1 MRQLVGGDWTKPQGK
16 FLKRGKEPMAE
27 DREKDGK
34 RPQRTQI
41 MTLKEVA
48 KYLGVHSMTVYRLL
62 KEKKLPG
69 FKVGGQWRTKK
80 EVLDNYLLREI
91 DRSSPEFK
99 KK

>member
-1 MRQLVGGDWTKPQGK
+1 MS
-16 FLKRGKEPMAE
+16 EE
-27 DREKDGK
+27 K

-48 KYLGVHSMTVYRLL
+48 KYLGVHTMTVYRLL

-80 EVLDNYLLREI
+80 EVLDNFLLKEI
-91 DRSSPEFK
+91 DRGPSEVK

>member
-1 MRQLVGGDWTKPQGK
+1 MPD
-16 FLKRGKEPMAE
+16 E
-27 DREKDGK
+27 K

-48 KYLGVHSMTVYRLL
+48 KYLGVHTMTVYRLL

-80 EVLDNYLLREI
+80 EVLDNFLLKEI
-91 DRSSPEFK
+91 DKNPEAK

>member
-1 MRQLVGGDWTKPQGK
+1 MS
-16 FLKRGKEPMAE
+16 EE
-27 DREKDGK
+27 K

-48 KYLGVHSMTVYRLL
+48 KYLGVHTMTVYRLL

-80 EVLDNYLLREI
+80 EVLDNFLLKEI
-91 DRSSPEFK
+91 DRSPSETK

>member
-1 MRQLVGGDWTKPQGK
+1 MS
-16 FLKRGKEPMAE
+16 EE
-27 DREKDGK
+27 K

-48 KYLGVHSMTVYRLL
+48 KYLGVHTMTVYRLL

-80 EVLDNYLLREI
+80 EVLDNFLLKEI
-91 DRSSPEFK
+91 DKSPSETK

>member
-1 MRQLVGGDWTKPQGK
+1 
-16 FLKRGKEPMAE
+16 MAE
-27 DREKDGK
+27 EK

-41 MTLKEVA
+41 MTLKEIA

-80 EVLDNYLLREI
+80 EVLDGYLLKEI
-91 DRSSPEFK
+91 DKSSYEPK

>member
-1 MRQLVGGDWTKPQGK
+1 
-16 FLKRGKEPMAE
+16 MAE
-27 DREKDGK
+27 EK
-34 RPQRTQI
+34 RPTRTQI

-91 DRSSPEFK
+91 DRSSEPK

>member
-1 MRQLVGGDWTKPQGK
+1 MP
-16 FLKRGKEPMAE
+16 E
-27 DREKDGK
+27 DKEKDLR

-80 EVLDNYLLREI
+80 EVLDNYLLKEI
-91 DRSSPEFK
+91 DRSSDGK

>member
-1 MRQLVGGDWTKPQGK
+1 MLEQ
-16 FLKRGKEPMAE
+16 
-27 DREKDGK
+27 K

-62 KEKKLPG
+62 KERKLPG

-80 EVLDNYLLREI
+80 EILDNYLISEI
-91 DRSSPEFK
+91 DKGQPEAK

>member
-1 MRQLVGGDWTKPQGK
+1 LVLLSQKLGS
-16 FLKRGKEPMAE
+16 RKEVNNMAE
-27 DREKDGK
+27 EKDK
-34 RPQRTQI
+34 RPARTQI

-91 DRSSPEFK
+91 DKPQELK

>member
-1 MRQLVGGDWTKPQGK
+1 
-16 FLKRGKEPMAE
+16 MAE
-27 DREKDGK
+27 EQQQQP

-48 KYLGVHSMTVYRLL
+48 KYLGVHTMTVYRLL

-80 EVLDNYLLREI
+80 EVLDNYLLKDI
-91 DRSSPEFK
+91 DKPASSK

>member
-1 MRQLVGGDWTKPQGK
+1 MTVTGTRFDQAVHK
-16 FLKRGKEPMAE
+16 KRKEVKYMPE
-27 DREKDGK
+27 DKDRDK
-34 RPQRTQI
+34 KPQRTQI

-80 EVLDNYLLREI
+80 EVLDNYLLREVEKTGVQEI
-91 DRSSPEFK
+91 K

>member
-1 MRQLVGGDWTKPQGK
+1 MT
-16 FLKRGKEPMAE
+16 E
-27 DREKDGK
+27 DKK
-34 RPQRTQI
+34 PQRTQI

-48 KYLGVHSMTVYRLL
+48 KYLGVHTMTVYRLL

-80 EVLDNYLLREI
+80 EVLDNYLLKEI
-91 DRSSPEFK
+91 DRSPLDLK

>member
-1 MRQLVGGDWTKPQGK
+1 MPD
-16 FLKRGKEPMAE
+16 E
-27 DREKDGK
+27 K

-48 KYLGVHSMTVYRLL
+48 KYLGVHAMTVYRLL

-80 EVLDNYLLREI
+80 EVLDNYLLKEI
-91 DRSSPEFK
+91 DKSSYEPK

>member
-1 MRQLVGGDWTKPQGK
+1 
-16 FLKRGKEPMAE
+16 MAE
-27 DREKDGK
+27 EK

-80 EVLDNYLLREI
+80 EVLDNYLLKEI
-91 DRSSPEFK
+91 DKSGDGRK
-99 KK
+99 K

>member
-1 MRQLVGGDWTKPQGK
+1 MT
-16 FLKRGKEPMAE
+16 
-27 DREKDGK
+27 EKDVNMPDEK

-80 EVLDNYLLREI
+80 DVLDEFLLKEI
-91 DRSSPEFK
+91 DPISSELK

>member
-1 MRQLVGGDWTKPQGK
+1 MP
-16 FLKRGKEPMAE
+16 E
-27 DREKDGK
+27 DKDSK
-34 RPQRTQI
+34 KPQRTQI

-91 DRSSPEFK
+91 DKNPQEFK

>member
-1 MRQLVGGDWTKPQGK
+1 MS
-16 FLKRGKEPMAE
+16 E
-27 DREKDGK
+27 DKK
-34 RPQRTQI
+34 PQRTQI

-80 EVLDNYLLREI
+80 EVLDKYLLREV
-91 DRSSPEFK
+91 DKSLHEDK

>member
-1 MRQLVGGDWTKPQGK
+1 MPD
-16 FLKRGKEPMAE
+16 E
-27 DREKDGK
+27 K

-80 EVLDNYLLREI
+80 EVLDNYLLKEI
-91 DRSSPEFK
+91 DRGGEGK

>member
-1 MRQLVGGDWTKPQGK
+1 MKKQE
-16 FLKRGKEPMAE
+16 KEYNQSNE
-27 DREKDGK
+27 K

-80 EVLDNYLLREI
+80 EVLDNYLLKEI
-91 DRSSPEFK
+91 DKSSYEPK

>member
-1 MRQLVGGDWTKPQGK
+1 MPD
-16 FLKRGKEPMAE
+16 
-27 DREKDGK
+27 EKDK

-91 DRSSPEFK
+91 DKPQELK

>member
-1 MRQLVGGDWTKPQGK
+1 MPDE
-16 FLKRGKEPMAE
+16 KRMNE
-27 DREKDGK
+27 DR

-48 KYLGVHSMTVYRLL
+48 KYLGVHTMTVYRLL
-62 KEKKLPG
+62 KERKLPG

-80 EVLDNYLLREI
+80 EVLDNYLLKEI
-91 DRSSPEFK
+91 DRSPEAK

>member
-1 MRQLVGGDWTKPQGK
+1 MSD
-16 FLKRGKEPMAE
+16 E
-27 DREKDGK
+27 K

-48 KYLGVHSMTVYRLL
+48 KYLGVHTMTVYRLL

-80 EVLDNYLLREI
+80 EVLDGFLLKEI
-91 DRSSPEFK
+91 DKSPEAK

>member
-1 MRQLVGGDWTKPQGK
+1 
-16 FLKRGKEPMAE
+16 MAE
-27 DREKDGK
+27 EKK
-34 RPQRTQI
+34 PQRTQI

-80 EVLDNYLLREI
+80 EVLDNYLLKEI
-91 DRSSPEFK
+91 DRSPEGK
-99 KK
+99 RK

>member
-1 MRQLVGGDWTKPQGK
+1 MQDERDQ
-16 FLKRGKEPMAE
+16 
-27 DREKDGK
+27 K

-80 EVLDNYLLREI
+80 EVLDGYLLKEI
-91 DRSSPEFK
+91 DKSTEIK

>member
-1 MRQLVGGDWTKPQGK
+1 ML
-16 FLKRGKEPMAE
+16 EE
-27 DREKDGK
+27 K

-62 KEKKLPG
+62 KERKLPG

-80 EVLDNYLLREI
+80 EVLDEYLLKDI
-91 DRSSPEFK
+91 DKSPPDSK

>member
-1 MRQLVGGDWTKPQGK
+1 MS
-16 FLKRGKEPMAE
+16 EE
-27 DREKDGK
+27 K

-48 KYLGVHSMTVYRLL
+48 KYLGVHTMTVYRLL

-80 EVLDNYLLREI
+80 EVLDNFLLKET
-91 DRSSPEFK
+91 DKSPLESK

>member
-1 MRQLVGGDWTKPQGK
+1 
-16 FLKRGKEPMAE
+16 MAE
-27 DREKDGK
+27 EK

-48 KYLGVHSMTVYRLL
+48 KYLGVHTMTVYRLL

-80 EVLDNYLLREI
+80 DVLDNYLLKDI
-91 DRSSPEFK
+91 DRNPEIK

>member
-1 MRQLVGGDWTKPQGK
+1 MCYRTPVSY
-16 FLKRGKEPMAE
+16 E
-27 DREKDGK
+27 DVFKGSVENTRKGSEAMTEEK

-62 KEKKLPG
+62 KERKLPG

-80 EVLDNYLLREI
+80 EVLDNYLLKEI
-91 DRSSPEFK
+91 DK
-99 KK
+99 KR

>member
-1 MRQLVGGDWTKPQGK
+1 MS
-16 FLKRGKEPMAE
+16 EE
-27 DREKDGK
+27 K

-48 KYLGVHSMTVYRLL
+48 KYLGVHTMTVYSLL

-80 EVLDNYLLREI
+80 EVLDNFLLKET
-91 DRSSPEFK
+91 DRSPSETK

>member
-1 MRQLVGGDWTKPQGK
+1 MSDERKTLQQEERK
-16 FLKRGKEPMAE
+16 
-27 DREKDGK
+27 
-34 RPQRTQI
+34 PQRTQI

-48 KYLGVHSMTVYRLL
+48 KYLGVHTMTVYRLL

-80 EVLDNYLLREI
+80 DVLDSYLLKEI
-91 DRSSPEFK
+91 DRGGQDSK

>member
-1 MRQLVGGDWTKPQGK
+1 MT
-16 FLKRGKEPMAE
+16 E
-27 DREKDGK
+27 EKDK

-80 EVLDNYLLREI
+80 EVLDNYLLKEI
-91 DRSSPEFK
+91 DRSTEGK

>member
-1 MRQLVGGDWTKPQGK
+1 MLEGGSIKESTQGE
-16 FLKRGKEPMAE
+16 KEVNDMS
-27 DREKDGK
+27 DEKDK

-80 EVLDNYLLREI
+80 EVLDNYLIREI
-91 DRSSPEFK
+91 DKPQELK

>member
-1 MRQLVGGDWTKPQGK
+1 MLNYNTGK
-16 FLKRGKEPMAE
+16 INLRGPLDGRKM
-27 DREKDGK
+27 DKEKDEIMPDEK

-91 DRSSPEFK
+91 DK

>member
-1 MRQLVGGDWTKPQGK
+1 MT
-16 FLKRGKEPMAE
+16 EE
-27 DREKDGK
+27 K

-62 KEKKLPG
+62 KERKLPG

-80 EVLDNYLLREI
+80 EVLDNYLLKEI
-91 DRSSPEFK
+91 DRSSPEPK

>member
-1 MRQLVGGDWTKPQGK
+1 MPDEK
-16 FLKRGKEPMAE
+16 
-27 DREKDGK
+27 DREKDK
-34 RPQRTQI
+34 KPQRTQI

-91 DRSSPEFK
+91 EKSPQESK